1 MGISADMCRCW
12 SPTAL
17 RRPRALLAAS
27 AVFVTTAAI
36 AALISC
42 NVHEIGHAG
51 VGIAL
56 GWDVERVNWCLP
68 TGGSVDYAHVG
79 TWAAN
84 AQGYAGGL
92 SGAAVLALA
101 YVIGVSPCSKVPP
114 ALSALDLAL
123 SGTCRTRSHPMA
135 PLSASCAGKARRR
148 RRPCQRGR
156 LTLAVCR
163 WWSHAAS

>member
-1 MGISADMCRCW
+1 M
-12 SPTAL
+12 
-17 RRPRALLAAS
+17 
-27 AVFVTTAAI
+27 FVTTAAI

-51 VGIAL
+51 VGTAL

-92 SGAAVLALA
+92 SGAAILALA
-101 YVIGVSPCSKVPP
+101 YVIGFEHRPRALRSPRWWAGGLGVVVWVGPQILVAMLEGSAGPGEDYTEAFSESP
-114 ALSALDLAL
+114 ALL
-123 SGTCRTRSHPMA
+123 A
-135 PLSASCAGKARRR
+135 PLVGVAVAAGPAAYLWRWRVIWRTSRTAS
-148 RRPCQRGR
+148 
-156 LTLAVCR
+156 
-163 WWSHAAS
+163 